1 MKFNKFNIRNKAIKT
16 IYILIDMVLIYTA
29 IFSSCLIRQKFINF
43 PLSFFGF
50 LVDPQNPF
58 RFILLLW
65 ILTMIFW
72 MNMNA
77 LYQTR
82 REVLEGVEIWL
93 VIKSVCL
100 SSLVTVA
107 LIYALKLSEFPRTV
121 FLNAAMAM
129 IVLLSLWRVL
139 KRWFVEYLVRGGY
152 NNFNVLIIGTGK
164 IGAALAEEIIKRPG
178 LGIKIVG
185 FLDDVKMGPAGIRDF
200 KIIGKIADFS
210 DIAKREFI
218 NKIFITIHQD
228 GDIFLNILE
237 QAKEMGIAV
246 RVIPQGFELTSGE
259 FYRYNIGFIPIL
271 EYSDEENIRKQAGK
285 IFFDFVLSLSM
296 LIILLP
302 VFAVIA
308 VMIKMDS
315 PGPVFYL
322 SKRYGRRGRIVKMV
336 KFRSMVSDADEIKEH
351 LRHKNEVDG
360 PIFKMKKDP
369 RVTSVGQF
377 LRRTSLDELPQIINV
392 LKGEMSLVGPRP
404 FPIDQIEK
412 EDLRQLKRL
421 EVRPGITG
429 LWQVRGRS
437 DISFSR
443 LVKWDIWYIN
453 NWSFW
458 LDLNILLQTIPV
470 VIKGKGAY

>member
-1 MKFNKFNIRNKAIKT
+1 MKFNIRNRAIKT
-16 IYILIDMVLIYTA
+16 IYILIDLVLIYIA
-29 IFSSCLIRQKFINF
+29 IFSSCLIRQKLIDF

-58 RFILLLW
+58 RFIFLLW
-65 ILTMIFW
+65 MLMTIFF

-100 SSLVTVA
+100 SSLVTVVA
-107 LIYALKLSEFPRTV
+107 IYALKLQEFPRTV
-121 FLNAAMAM
+121 FMNAMLA
-129 IVLLSLWRVL
+129 IIILLSLWRIL

-152 NNFNVLIIGTGK
+152 NNFNVLIIGTEK
-164 IGAALAEEIIKRPG
+164 IGAALAEEIMKRPG
-178 LGIKIVG
+178 LGIKIAG
-185 FLDDVKMGPAGIRDF
+185 FLDDVKTGPAGIRDF

-218 NKIFITIHQD
+218 NKIFITTHHD

-271 EYSDEENIRKQAGK
+271 EYSDEEHIKKQAGK
-285 IFFDFVLSLSM
+285 RFFDFILSLSM
-296 LIILLP
+296 LIIFLP

-322 SKRYGRRGRIVKMV
+322 SKRYGRRGRIVKMY
-336 KFRSMVSDADEIKEH
+336 KFRSMVSDADEIKEQ

-377 LRRTSLDELPQIINV
+377 LRRYSLDELPQIINV

-443 LVKWDIWYIN
+443 LVRWDIWYIN

-470 VIKGKGAY
+470 VLKGKGAY

>member
-1 MKFNKFNIRNKAIKT
+1 MKFNLKNKAIKT
-16 IYILIDMVLIYTA
+16 IYILIDLVILYLA
-29 IFSSCLIRQKFINF
+29 IFSSCLVRQKLINF

-65 ILTMIFW
+65 ILTTIFF

-82 REVLEGVEIWL
+82 REVLEWVEIWL
-93 VIKSVCL
+93 VIKSVFF
-100 SSLVTVA
+100 SSLLTVVA
-107 LIYALKLSEFPRTV
+107 IYALKLQEFPRTV
-121 FLNAAMAM
+121 FMNSILAM
-129 IVLLSLWRVL
+129 IILLSSWRVA
-139 KRWFVEYLVRGGY
+139 KRWFVDYLVRGGY
-152 NNFNVLIIGTGK
+152 NNFNALIIGAEK
-164 IGAALAEEIIKRPG
+164 VGAALAQEIMQRPG

-185 FLDDVKMGPAGIRDF
+185 FLDDAQTGATGIKDL
-200 KIIGKIADFS
+200 KIIGRVSDFH
-210 DIAKREFI
+210 DIARREFV
-218 NKIFITIHQD
+218 NKIFITMYQD
-228 GDIFLNILE
+228 SNIFLNILE

-246 RVIPQGFELTSGE
+246 RVVPQGFELTSGE
-259 FYRYNIGFIPIL
+259 FYRYNIGFVPIL
-271 EYSDEENIRKQAGK
+271 EYCDVENLRKQVGK
-285 IFFDFVLSLSM
+285 RFFDLVLSLFL
-296 LIILLP
+296 LIIFLP
-302 VFAVIA
+302 VFLVLAI
-308 VMIKMDS
+308 MIKLES
-315 PGPVFYL
+315 PGPVFYF
-322 SKRYGRRGRIVKMV
+322 SKRYGRRGQIFHMY
-336 KFRSMVSDADEIKEH
+336 KFRSMTMNADQIIKE

-369 RVTSVGQF
+369 RVTPLGQF
-377 LRRTSLDELPQIINV
+377 LRKYSLDELPQILNV

-437 DISFSR
+437 DVSFSR

-453 NWSFW
+453 NWSFG
-458 LDLNILLQTIPV
+458 LDFSILLQTIPV